1 MTFADQL
8 NVPAFLETV
17 ARQCISK
24 HALTKQQLIK
34 LALEDAR
41 GETND
46 VEVDK
51 FLADLVKA
59 GHLRTSGG
67 RFWTPKKAEQ

>member
-1 MTFADQL
+1 MTFAEQI

-17 ARQCISK
+17 ARQCSVKI
-24 HALTKQQLIK
+24 ALTKAQIIK

-41 GETND
+41 GETTD
-46 VEVDK
+46 VEADK
-51 FLADLVKA
+51 FLTELVRA

-67 RFWTPKKAEQ
+67 RFWVARKAQ

>member
-17 ARQCISK
+17 ARQCAVKI
-24 HALTKQQLIK
+24 ALPKAQLIK

-41 GETND
+41 CEATD
-46 VEVDK
+46 VELDR
-51 FLADLVKA
+51 FLTDLVRA

-67 RFWTPKKAEQ
+67 RFWTPKKAP